1 MAYDIK
7 SKFKANSPLPCWKGY
22 ERVPGTRP
30 GAKGSCRKSSPTK
43 HGSLEDFQR
52 GRNGHNPDTMSAKH
66 EDFHLKQSKS
76 SPNKTMGYE
85 VKIQKGKVV
94 SEKERPH
101 NNFKPGREGESQHE
115 AYHNRFP
122 EKPFTDAEGRP
133 LKQQKGGGTKK
144 VCLPKAKVNAMSES
158 KRKSLA
164 SAKSKAG
171 SKGEYKRPS
180 STNVKGARKKG
191 ATLRNWFEDENWV
204 QVGNPSK
211 KCGEA

>member
-1 MAYDIK
+1 MAYDIAAK
-7 SKFKANSPLPCWKGY
+7 FSKNSPLPCWKGY
-22 ERVPGTRP
+22 ERVPGTKK
-30 GAKGSCRKSSPTK
+30 GAPGSCRKSSPTK

-85 VKIQKGKVV
+85 VKIEKGKVV

-101 NNFKPGREGESQHE
+101 NDFKPGREGESQHE

-144 VCLPKAKVNAMSES
+144 VCLPAAKVRSMSKSERAKVVRA
-158 KRKSLA
+158 KR
-164 SAKSKAG
+164 SAA
-171 SKGEYKRPS
+171 KGGKYKRS
-180 STNVKGARKKG
+180 SKSYVKGARKKG
-191 ATLRNWFEDENWV
+191 ATLRDWFKKENWV